1 MSNPK
6 VNVSQK
12 SDPSTE
18 PKSVKK
24 DSMST
29 FSEEEI
35 RIRAYQ
41 IYESR
46 GRNGNHADEDWN
58 QAETELMELEGGK

>member
-12 SDPSTE
+12 SAPSTE

-41 IYESR
+41 IVSVRSEPR
-46 GRNGNHADEDWN
+46 VC
-58 QAETELMELEGGK
+58 LEVSI